1 MSPRRP
7 LLSRATYIFQLLKEA
22 VSEKEQDYTKGSIKK
37 AIFLLAVPMVLEM
50 VMESLFAVVDIF
62 FVAKLGKDAVS
73 TVGLTESVITIVYC
87 IGMGL
92 SMAATA
98 IVARRIGEKKPDAA
112 SHSAIQAIYIGV
124 ALSLVIAILGVV
136 FAKEILYMMGAS
148 QQLVEHNYLYTRILM
163 GSNIF
168 IMLLFL
174 INGIFRGAGNPSI
187 AMRSLWLANG
197 LNIILC
203 PTLINGFGPIPAM
216 GLTGAAVATTLGRG
230 IGVIYQ
236 LYHLYN
242 GKGVIKIIRRHRI
255 VHFGIMRNIIK
266 VAAGGTAQLLI
277 NSASWIFLFRIMAKF
292 GEEAMAGYTIAI
304 RVIIF
309 TILPAFGIANAAAT
323 LVGQNLGA
331 EQPER
336 AEQAAWKAGLYNMI
350 FLGSVSVIF
359 FVFAGP
365 IIRIF
370 TPEQE
375 VIHYGILCLRYVC
388 SAYIFYAYGMVLIQS
403 INGAGDTKTPTV
415 LNIFGFW
422 LFQIPLAYVLSIT
435 LNLGPTG
442 VFLAIAIAES
452 AIALAA
458 IILFRRGKWK
468 TVTV

>member
-1 MSPRRP
+1 MSH
-7 LLSRATYIFQLLKEA
+7 SRAMRLRSFIGLVKDA
-22 VSEKEQDYTKGSIKK
+22 ISEKEQNYTTGSINR

-62 FVAKLGKDAVS
+62 FVSKLGKEAVS

-98 IVARRIGEKKPDAA
+98 IIARRIGEKKPDAA
-112 SHSAIQAIYIGV
+112 SHTAMQAIYIG
-124 ALSLVIAILGVV
+124 LSLSVLIAIFGAIY
-136 FAKEILYMMGAS
+136 AKNILYMMGAGT
-148 QQLVEHNYLYTRILM
+148 QLVEEHHVYTRILM
-163 GSNIF
+163 GSNVF

-197 LNIILC
+197 LNIVLC
-203 PTLINGFGPIPAM
+203 PTLINGLGPIPAM
-216 GLTGAAVATTLGRG
+216 GLTGAALATTIGRG
-230 IGVIYQ
+230 TGVMYQ

-242 GKGVIKIIRRHRI
+242 GKGVIKILRRHTVVNI
-255 VHFGIMRNIIK
+255 AIIKNIIK
-266 VAAGGTAQLLI
+266 VAAGGTAQFLI

-292 GEEAMAGYTIAI
+292 GEDAMAGYTIAI

-309 TILPAFGIANAAAT
+309 TILPAFGVANAAAT

-331 EQPER
+331 NRPDR
-336 AEQAAWKAGLYNMI
+336 AERSVWKAGLYNMI
-350 FLGSVSVIF
+350 FLGTVSVIF

-370 TPEQE
+370 STEPQ
-375 VIHYGILCLRYVC
+375 VVAYGISCLRYVC
-388 SAYIFYAYGMVLIQS
+388 LGYIFFAYGMVLIQS
-403 INGAGDTKTPTV
+403 FNGAGDTVTPTV

-435 LNLGPTG
+435 LKYGPTG
-442 VFLAIAIAES
+442 VFFAIAAAES
-452 AIALAA
+452 LIAVVA

-468 TVTV
+468 TVKV

>member
-1 MSPRRP
+1 MSH
-7 LLSRATYIFQLLKEA
+7 SRAMRLRSFIGLVKDA
-22 VSEKEQDYTKGSIKK
+22 ISEKEQNYTTGSINR

-62 FVAKLGKDAVS
+62 FVSKLGKEAVS

-98 IVARRIGEKKPDAA
+98 IIARRIGEKKPDAA
-112 SHSAIQAIYIGV
+112 SHTAMQAIYIG
-124 ALSLVIAILGVV
+124 LSLSVLIAIFGAIY
-136 FAKEILYMMGAS
+136 AKNILYMMGAS
-148 QQLVEHNYLYTRILM
+148 TQLVEEHHVYTRILM
-163 GSNIF
+163 GSNVF

-197 LNIILC
+197 LNIVLC
-203 PTLINGFGPIPAM
+203 PTLINGLGPIPAM
-216 GLTGAAVATTLGRG
+216 GLTGAALATTIGRG
-230 IGVIYQ
+230 TGVMYQ

-242 GKGVIKIIRRHRI
+242 GKGVIKILRRHRVVNI
-255 VHFGIMRNIIK
+255 AIIKNIIK
-266 VAAGGTAQLLI
+266 VAAGGTAQFLI

-292 GEEAMAGYTIAI
+292 GEDAMAGYTIAI

-309 TILPAFGIANAAAT
+309 TILPAFGVANAAAT

-331 EQPER
+331 NQPDR
-336 AEQAAWKAGLYNMI
+336 AERSVWKAGLYNMI
-350 FLGSVSVIF
+350 FLGTVSVIF

-370 TPEQE
+370 STEPQ
-375 VIHYGILCLRYVC
+375 VVAYGISCLRYVC
-388 SAYIFYAYGMVLIQS
+388 LGYIFFAYGMVLIQS
-403 INGAGDTKTPTV
+403 FNGAGDTVTPTV

-435 LNLGPTG
+435 LKYGPTG
-442 VFLAIAIAES
+442 VFFAIAAAES
-452 AIALAA
+452 LIAVVA

-468 TVTV
+468 TVKV

>member
-1 MSPRRP
+1 MSH
-7 LLSRATYIFQLLKEA
+7 SRAMRLRSFIGLVKDA
-22 VSEKEQDYTKGSIKK
+22 ISEKEQNYTTGSINR

-62 FVAKLGKDAVS
+62 FVSKLGKEAVS

-98 IVARRIGEKKPDAA
+98 IIARRIGEKKPDAA
-112 SHSAIQAIYIGV
+112 SHTAMQAIYIG
-124 ALSLVIAILGVV
+124 LSLSVLIAIFGAIY
-136 FAKEILYMMGAS
+136 AKNILYMMGAS
-148 QQLVEHNYLYTRILM
+148 TQLVEEHHVYTRILM
-163 GSNIF
+163 GSNVF

-197 LNIILC
+197 LNIVLC
-203 PTLINGFGPIPAM
+203 PTLINGLGPIPAM
-216 GLTGAAVATTLGRG
+216 GLTGAALATTIGRG
-230 IGVIYQ
+230 TGVMYQ

-242 GKGVIKIIRRHRI
+242 GKGVIKILRRHRVI
-255 VHFGIMRNIIK
+255 NITIIKNIIK
-266 VAAGGTAQLLI
+266 VAAGGTAQFLI

-292 GEEAMAGYTIAI
+292 GEDAMAGYTIAI

-309 TILPAFGIANAAAT
+309 TILPAFGVANAAAT

-331 EQPER
+331 NRPDR
-336 AEQAAWKAGLYNMI
+336 AERSVWKAGLYNMI
-350 FLGSVSVIF
+350 FLGTVSVIF

-370 TPEQE
+370 STEPQ
-375 VIHYGILCLRYVC
+375 VVAYGISCLRYVC
-388 SAYIFYAYGMVLIQS
+388 LGYIFFAYGMVLIQS
-403 INGAGDTKTPTV
+403 FNGAGDTVTPTV

-435 LNLGPTG
+435 LKYGPTG
-442 VFLAIAIAES
+442 VFFAIAAAES
-452 AIALAA
+452 LIAIVA

-468 TVTV
+468 TVKV

>member
-1 MSPRRP
+1 MSR
-7 LLSRATYIFQLLKEA
+7 SRAMRLRSFFSLLKEA
-22 VSEKEQDYTKGSIKK
+22 ISEKEQDYTRGSINR

-62 FVAKLGKDAVS
+62 FVAKLGKEAVS

-87 IGMGL
+87 IGIGL

-98 IVARRIGEKKPDAA
+98 IIARRVGEKKPSAA
-112 SHSAIQAIYIGV
+112 SHTAIQAIYIGV
-124 ALSLVIAILGVV
+124 FLSVIIAILGVI

-148 QQLVEHNYLYTRILM
+148 KQLVEEHHVYTRILM

-187 AMRSLWLANG
+187 AMRSLWIANG

-203 PTLINGFGPIPAM
+203 PTLINGLGPIPAM

-230 IGVIYQ
+230 TGVVYQ
-236 LYHLYN
+236 VYHLYN
-242 GKGVIKIIRRHRI
+242 GKGVIKILRRHSVVNFNI
-255 VHFGIMRNIIK
+255 IKNIIK
-266 VAAGGTAQLLI
+266 VAAGGTAQFLI

-309 TILPAFGIANAAAT
+309 TILPAFGVANAAAT

-331 EQPER
+331 DQPDR
-336 AEQAAWKAGLYNMI
+336 AERSVWRAGLYNMI
-350 FLGSVSVIF
+350 FLGTVSVIF

-370 TPEQE
+370 TPEPE

-388 SAYIFYAYGMVLIQS
+388 LGYIFYAYGMVLIQS
-403 INGAGDTKTPTV
+403 FNGAGDTVTPTV

-422 LFQIPLAYVLSIT
+422 LFQIPLAYVLAIT
-435 LNLGPTG
+435 LDYGPTG
-442 VFLAIAIAES
+442 VFLAIAAAES
-452 AIALAA
+452 LIAVIAM
-458 IILFRRGKWK
+458 ILFKRGKWK
-468 TVTV
+468 TVKV